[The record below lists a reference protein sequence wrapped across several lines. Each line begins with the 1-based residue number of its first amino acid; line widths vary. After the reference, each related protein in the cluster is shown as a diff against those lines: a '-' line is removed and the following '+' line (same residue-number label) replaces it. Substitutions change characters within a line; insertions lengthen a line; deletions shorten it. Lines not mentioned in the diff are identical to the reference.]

1 MYFRTYDILMRN
13 IESKG
18 ILFEE
23 RKGDEESK
31 EVDVRCFA
39 IFMAS

>member
-18 ILFEE
+18 IFEE